1 LQINSKTRIK
11 LNKFF
16 FRKENNY
23 FMVWPESK
31 TNFIELT
38 PESFEALN
46 LLKKDLTISEIEKIL
61 ENKFGEPV
69 NLKEFVLELIDLGF
83 VKYVN
88 HIKIKN
94 NKKRKTTL
102 SSIKKSHV
110 SWIYSKPML
119 YFYIF
124 LVSVALLIL
133 FFNPSYFPSYTDFFF
148 TENYLFTLIISI
160 ITALTLILIHEFA
173 HLIAGKAVGV
183 DGNISIGMR
192 LFYPVAETNLTGLW
206 SLPKKQRLIPLLAGM
221 LNDILIISIILIAFR
236 LSDFGLLPK
245 NTGLF
250 NFGKFIILILS
261 YGIIWQFLF
270 FIRTD
275 IYFVVV
281 TLSGAKNLYGD
292 AWQFIS
298 NQISIF
304 FGKTPVSLQL
314 SNKELRIVKGYSI
327 FMLSGTIISMLS
339 FIYFGIPILYE
350 ILMQSINL
358 IKLNDTASFIE
369 GSILFIIASIQII
382 GVLYFIIQ
390 STRKAKKD

>member
-1 LQINSKTRIK
+1 MDLLQTH
-11 LNKFF
+11 
-16 FRKENNY
+16 
-23 FMVWPESK
+23 
-31 TNFIELT
+31 
-38 PESFEALN
+38 AL
-46 LLKKDLTISEIEKIL
+46 L
-61 ENKFGEPV
+61 
-69 NLKEFVLELIDLGF
+69 
-83 VKYVN
+83 
-88 HIKIKN
+88 
-94 NKKRKTTL
+94 
-102 SSIKKSHV
+102 
-110 SWIYSKPML
+110 L
-119 YFYIF
+119 YF
-124 LVSVALLIL
+124 LGSVALLIL
-133 FFNPSYFPSYTDFFF
+133 FFNPSYLPSTTDFFF

-173 HLIAGKAVGV
+173 HLIAGKALGV

-236 LSDFGLLPK
+236 LSDLGLFPK
-245 NTGLF
+245 NTALF
-250 NFGKFIILILS
+250 NFGKFVILILF
-261 YGIIWQFLF
+261 YGLIWQFLF

-298 NQISIF
+298 NKILIF
-304 FGKTPVSLQL
+304 FGKKPVSLQL

-369 GSILFIIASIQII
+369 GSILFILASIQII
-382 GVLYFIIQ
+382 GLLYFIIQ
-390 STRKAKKD
+390 STRKVKKD